1 MYLNLEQYKAIPVE
15 VKPVEE
21 WRRIL
26 LEVADI
32 IEKRGWWKGGYCKSV
47 AERDTSPV
55 CVLGAFNVAMTDNPT
70 LPYYDED
77 TGRAEDALCKYLVEN
92 NIVNPSFERTS
103 NISSSYPPME

>member
-32 IEKRGWWKGGYCKSV
+32 IEKRGWWKGSYCKSV
-47 AERDTSPV
+47 AKRDTSPV

-70 LPYYDED
+70 LPDYDED
-77 TGRAEDALCKYLVEN
+77 TIRAEAALCEYLVEN
-92 NIVNPSFERTS
+92 KVVNPS
-103 NISSSYPPME
+103 IVSSSMYSSCPPME